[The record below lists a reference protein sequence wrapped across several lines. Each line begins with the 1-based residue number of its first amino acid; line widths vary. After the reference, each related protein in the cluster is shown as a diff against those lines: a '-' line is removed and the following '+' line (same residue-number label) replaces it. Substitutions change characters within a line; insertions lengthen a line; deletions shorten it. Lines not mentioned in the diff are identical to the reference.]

1 MKALARSRRDRLPGA
16 FGSLA
21 LPGPDQV
28 HGWGQYRWHQEK
40 VNAFPE
46 ALSLYDD
53 VPRLFR
59 DHILGGHVPSEP
71 LLTETDTVVTLGSC
85 FAQEL
90 REVLELARF
99 GSSSVW
105 VPSGLNNTFA
115 LLDFVSWATTG
126 STTNRAFRYERSAEG
141 EIVEWEAGQKQAAY
155 QEYFLRAGAF
165 VFTLGLAEV
174 WVDRETDQVFWRGV
188 PEHIFDEQRHEFRLT
203 TVAENERNILEIIRH
218 VRAANPR
225 APIVLTLSPVPL
237 QATFREISCM
247 TADCVSKSVLR
258 VALDAVM
265 SSRPDNVYYW
275 PSFELVKWAGPAFDW
290 RAYEQDARHVHRYLV
305 ECIVTAF
312 VESFYGSDAALV
324 LQDRLR
330 EGGQKERPPHRA
342 RLRLNWIAHQPR
354 RARNKLTR
362 ELATFGARAAGRRR
376 P

>member
-99 GSSSVW
+99 GSSNLW

-126 STTNRAFRYERSAEG
+126 SATHRAYRYERSSGG
-141 EIVEWEAGQKQAAY
+141 EIVEWEAEREQETY
-155 QEYFLRAGAF
+155 REYFLRAGAF

-174 WVDRETDQVFWRGV
+174 WVDAETDQVFWRGV
-188 PEHIFDEQRHEFRLT
+188 PEHIFDERRHEFRLS
-203 TVAENERNILEIIRH
+203 TVAENEQNVREMIRH
-218 VRAANPR
+218 VRAANPK

-237 QATFREISCM
+237 QATFRDISCL

-258 VALDAVM
+258 VALDSVM
-265 SSRPDNVYYW
+265 LDGLENVYYW

-290 RAYEQDARHVHRYLV
+290 RAYGPDARHVHRYLV
-305 ECIVTAF
+305 ECIVSAF
-312 VESFYGSDAALV
+312 VESFYGSEAALV

-330 EGGQKERPPHRA
+330 DGGQRERPPHRVRLGLHEIA
-342 RLRLNWIAHQPR
+342 RRRRRVRHKLR
-354 RARNKLTR
+354 
-362 ELATFGARAAGRRR
+362 TFLGARVAAKQGRRQT
-376 P
+376 